1 MKHRYPRGA
10 GELPAASKLRVVV
23 VALLMGSG
31 ILACATRKSGEP
43 TPAHPGAPP
52 AAGSPAAQYQA
63 APAAPQS
70 TMDSTGGETP
80 PPAQP
85 STTPGHGS
93 FAPPPTR
100 SAALRHASADI
111 EVSQRELDVA
121 GGDCRNACR
130 ALGSMDRAA
139 GRLCD
144 LAQSSD
150 EQRRCED
157 AKVRVYSAR
166 DKVRN
171 TCGTCPD
178 VTVER
183 SAPVPSR

>member
-1 MKHRYPRGA
+1 MKDRHP

-31 ILACATRKSGEP
+31 IVACASRKSGEP
-43 TPAHPGAPP
+43 PPAHPGEPQ
-52 AAGSPAAQYQA
+52 AAGAAPAQYQEA
-63 APAAPQS
+63 APAPAAPQS
-70 TMDSTGGETP
+70 TTMDSMGGA
-80 PPAQP
+80 PAQP
-85 STTPGHGS
+85 STVPGHGS

-100 SAALRHASADI
+100 SAALRQASSDI
-111 EVSQRELDVA
+111 DASQRELDVA

-139 GRLCD
+139 GRLCG

-166 DKVRN
+166 DKGRN

-178 VTVER
+178 VSVER